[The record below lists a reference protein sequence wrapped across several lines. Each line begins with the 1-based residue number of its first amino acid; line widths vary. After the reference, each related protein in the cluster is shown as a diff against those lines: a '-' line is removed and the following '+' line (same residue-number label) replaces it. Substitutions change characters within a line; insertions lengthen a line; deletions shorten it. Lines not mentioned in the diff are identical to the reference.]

1 MTVQSIYISPDLR
14 KQTFEQ
20 AEAFISAKRVRRMVL
35 VQTYKE
41 KTSSRLAQL
50 KGEELIAF
58 EKRKIN
64 VDKALAKIT
73 EAIDN
78 ANNKM
83 KLLLATHNSLVN
95 IENEEN
101 QL

>member
-1 MTVQSIYISPDLR
+1 MTDTIYQSPDLR

-20 AEAFISAKRVRRMVL
+20 AETFITAKRVRRMVL

-41 KTSSRLAQL
+41 KVAGKLSKL

-58 EKRKIN
+58 EKRKVR
-64 VDKALAKIT
+64 VDKALANIT
-73 EAIDN
+73 DAIDKAEN
-78 ANNKM
+78 AI
-83 KLLLATHNSLVN
+83 KLLLSTHNNLIN
-95 IENEEN
+95 IEAEEN